1 MKNCLKIKLT
11 KLILVM
17 VPFLAMI
24 SCEELVEEGYRIDY
38 PQSDASLKVEAL
50 DFESGAPGNII
61 SYKLS
66 VSSNQ
71 IIKSCV
77 VQATND
83 GANGSGFDVGSD
95 GYDDPF
101 ADHNYGTVKKDIS
114 SFVVKYDYIIPE
126 GINKSKITFSVI
138 DDMGKV
144 SQIVNVN
151 VVPSIRSYAN
161 RSLYARNN
169 LFFDA
174 FASIDGLVYPDIKN
188 NYSTVSTENV
198 DVQEKIDIIFFY
210 DKNSNQ
216 PVISSP
222 ADDAVNLELQ
232 VENATRFKILNEIG
246 SEEFNSITPASLV
259 YFTQADS
266 ITYKGSSKV
275 SGFKV
280 GDIIGFSTD
289 VNAIHSLKSGL
300 IRVNGLHPVNVG
312 HYEGTAYVMECD
324 IITQI
329 DQ

>member
-1 MKNCLKIKLT
+1 MKNRLKNKIT
-11 KLILVM
+11 KLILVTM
-17 VPFLAMI
+17 PFLVLI
-24 SCEELVEEGYRIDY
+24 SCEDLVEEGYRIDY
-38 PQSDASLKVEAL
+38 PQSDASFKVEAL
-50 DFESGAPGNII
+50 DFESGAPGNTV

-71 IIKSCV
+71 NIRSCV
-77 VQATND
+77 VQATHE
-83 GANGSGFDVGSD
+83 GANGSGFDVGTE

-101 ADHNYGTVKKDIS
+101 ADHNYGTVSKGVT

-126 GINKSKITFSVI
+126 DINKSKITFSVI
-138 DDMGKV
+138 DEMGEV
-144 SQIVNVN
+144 SQVVNVK
-151 VVPSIRSYAN
+151 VVPSIKSYSD

-188 NYSTVSTENV
+188 NYSTLSTENL

-210 DKNSNQ
+210 DKNSQQ

-232 VENATRFKILNEIG
+232 VENATKFKILNEIG
-246 SEEFNSITPASLV
+246 AEEFNAITPASLV
-259 YFTQADS
+259 YLTREDS
-266 ITYKGSSKV
+266 ISYEGTSKV
-275 SGFKV
+275 SGFRV

-289 VNAIHSLKSGL
+289 VNAVQSLKSGL
-300 IRVNGLHPVNVG
+300 IRVNGLHPINVE